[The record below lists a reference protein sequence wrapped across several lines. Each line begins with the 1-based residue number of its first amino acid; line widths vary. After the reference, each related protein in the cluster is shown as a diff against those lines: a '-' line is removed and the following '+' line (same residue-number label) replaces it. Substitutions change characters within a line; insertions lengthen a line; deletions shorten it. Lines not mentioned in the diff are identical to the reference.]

1 MTRPSWLS
9 TAARRSSERKW
20 TLGHVLEKYR
30 QFENKSSE
38 ELAMELGCSLETL
51 EWLELCSRPNEDTF
65 AEDLNAIAERF
76 NVDPNGLASV
86 IRHAESLGVFA
97 ARQEDGQAVR
107 ETRLMLAAWDRDSD
121 DEENS

>member
-9 TAARRSSERKW
+9 TAVRRSSEREW

-30 QFENKSSE
+30 QFENKSPE
-38 ELAMELGCSLETL
+38 ALALELGCSLETL
-51 EWLELCSRPNEDTF
+51 EWLALCRRPDEDTF
-65 AEDLNAIAERF
+65 AEDLSAIADRF

-97 ARQEDGQAVR
+97 ARQEDGQTVR
-107 ETRLMLAAWDRDSD
+107 EPALVLAARDRDSD
-121 DEENS
+121 DEAGS